1 MEEAPREMLD
11 IIVDPTGITRPPGIS
26 FASEIIQTQEVDCH
40 DPGQSD
46 KKAALC
52 SSLDSERIFR

>member
-1 MEEAPREMLD
+1 MLD